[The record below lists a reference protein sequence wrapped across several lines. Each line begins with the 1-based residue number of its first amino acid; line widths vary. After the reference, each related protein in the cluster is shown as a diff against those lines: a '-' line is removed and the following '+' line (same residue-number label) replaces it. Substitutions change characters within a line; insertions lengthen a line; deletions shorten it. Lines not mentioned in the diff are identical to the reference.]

1 MNRRIFITG
10 TDTGVGKTW
19 LTTQAINSL
28 LDAGIHARAVK
39 PLACGLDANGMNED
53 VSLLLEAQQLS
64 DPDAIA
70 CYRFS
75 MPAAPAQA
83 AAAEGRSVDK
93 HALLTWC
100 DQACAPFDISLIEG
114 VGGLMVPLTD
124 NYLVSHWLADMKD
137 CEVWLV
143 AAARLGAIN
152 HTLLTLAALKSLGRP
167 PSHIFINATSAADD
181 AWLQPTACAILPHID
196 KSGKIHT
203 LRHKMHLNF
212 AALLA
217 S

>member
-1 MNRRIFITG
+1 MSRRIFITG

-19 LTTQAINSL
+19 LTTQAIGSL
-28 LDAGIHARAVK
+28 LDAGMHARAFK
-39 PLACGLDANGMNED
+39 PVACGLDAKGMNED
-53 VSLLLEAQQLS
+53 ISLLLEAQKLS

-70 CYRFS
+70 RYRFT

-83 AAAEGRSVDK
+83 AAAEGCSVDK
-93 HALLTWC
+93 DALLAWC
-100 DQACAPFDISLIEG
+100 EKTCAPFDVSLIEG

-124 NYLVSHWLADMKD
+124 AYLVSHWLADMPD

-143 AAARLGAIN
+143 VAARLGAIN
-152 HTLLTLAALKSLGRP
+152 HALLTLTALRALGRP
-167 PSHIFINATSAADD
+167 PAHIFVNATSTADE
-181 AWLQPTACAILPHID
+181 AWLQPTLRAILPHID

-203 LRHKMHLNF
+203 LRHQMHLNF